1 MVLQL
6 SPSVMHE
13 KFKILI
19 CDDSKL
25 IRRKLSQVLEKYF
38 EVEVF
43 EADNGQKAV
52 ELYESVKPGLV
63 FMDIVMPVLDGVAAL
78 EAIRSFD
85 KDARIVMSSSS
96 GTKDKLKRALEAG
109 AMEFI
114 QKPWTDEQIR
124 FVVEKILKERDRHV

>member
-1 MVLQL
+1 MALQL
-6 SPSVMHE
+6 SPNAMHE

-114 QKPWTDEQIR
+114 QKPWTEEQIR

>member
-1 MVLQL
+1 MPAT
-6 SPSVMHE
+6 SDKHMHE

-25 IRRKLSQVLEKYF
+25 IRRKLTQVLEKYF
-38 EVEVF
+38 EVQVF

-85 KDARIVMSSSS
+85 KEAQIVMSSSS
-96 GTKDKLKRALEAG
+96 GTKEKLKRALEAG
-109 AMEFI
+109 AIEFI
-114 QKPWTDEQIR
+114 QKPWTEEQIR
-124 FVVEKILKERDRHV
+124 FVVEKILKERERHV

>member
-1 MVLQL
+1 
-6 SPSVMHE
+6 MHD

-25 IRRKLSQVLEKYF
+25 MRRKLSQVLEKYF
-38 EVEVF
+38 EVQVF
-43 EADNGQKAV
+43 EADNGQRAV

-78 EAIRSFD
+78 EAIRSID
-85 KDARIVMSSSS
+85 KDARVVMSSSS
-96 GTKDKLKRALEAG
+96 GTKEKLKKALEAG

-124 FVVEKILKERDRHV
+124 FVMEKILKERESHV

>member
-1 MVLQL
+1 
-6 SPSVMHE
+6 MHE
-13 KFKILI
+13 RFKILI

-25 IRRKLSQVLEKYF
+25 MRRKLSQVLEKHF
-38 EVEVF
+38 EVQIF
-43 EADNGQKAV
+43 EADNGQRAV
-52 ELYESVKPGLV
+52 ELYESVRPGLV

-78 EAIRSFD
+78 EAIRSID
-85 KDARIVMSSSS
+85 REAQVVMSSSS

-124 FVVEKILKERDRHV
+124 FVVEKILKERDSHV